1 MKKIFLAII
10 ALLISSHS
18 FASLPENDLWKQD
31 NKFMSNIT
39 EAEFYAVIDEMR
51 QLYSP
56 IIRGFGGWFVLSGN
70 WDDSTVNAYASR
82 SGAEYHVNMF
92 GGLARRPEV
101 TLDGFRMVICH
112 EIGHHLAG
120 FPNSGWA
127 SYEGQ
132 SDYYATHVCARKVL
146 SKYSADETDIPH
158 FCKNIKDEDDQ
169 KTCAR
174 TLKAGL
180 SLANLLAALNDE
192 PTPSYETFDPTQVR
206 TTQQSH
212 PAAQCRLDTYLAG
225 AVCEKPWNDRV
236 IPRNAKAS
244 CDNRPRCWYAP

>member
-1 MKKIFLAII
+1 MKKILFAII

-82 SGAEYHVNMF
+82 SGSEYHVNMF

-112 EIGHHLAG
+112 EIGHHLGG
-120 FPNSGWA
+120 FPNAGWA

-146 SKYSADETDIPH
+146 SKYSADETEIPY
-158 FCKNIKDEDDQ
+158 FCEVLKTEDEQ

-174 TLKAGL
+174 SLKAGL
-180 SLANLLAALNDE
+180 SLATLLATLNNE
-192 PTPSYETFDPTQVR
+192 PMPSYDTFDPTVVR
-206 TTQQSH
+206 KTKQEH

-225 AVCEKPWNDRV
+225 AVCDKEWNDKV
-236 IPRNAKAS
+236 IPKNAKAT
-244 CDNRPRCWYAP
+244 CARPRCWYAP